1 MTDFITV
8 LSYPFMQRALIVGIL
23 ISVCSALLG
32 ASLVLKRY
40 SMIGDGL
47 SHVGFGALALAATL
61 NLAPLIIAIPV
72 VIVAAVL
79 LLRLAG
85 NSKIKG
91 DSAIA
96 VISTSALAIGVI
108 IVSVSGTNTDLSNY
122 MFGSI
127 LSLSREDTVTS
138 IVVTVLVAI
147 LFLFFYH
154 RIFAVTFDEEFSK
167 ATGTKVSLFN
177 TILAVLTSVTVVIGM
192 RMMGTLLVSSLIIF
206 PALSSIRVCKTF
218 KGVTITAAVI
228 SVLSFLTGL
237 FLSYKLSFPT
247 GATIVITNLSIL
259 LVSYVYKKIKDKIT
273 PEINAKVEET
283 LNDWFGVEYE
293 LIET

>member
-32 ASLVLKRY
+32 VSLVLKRY

-61 NLAPLIIAIPV
+61 NLAPLIVAIPV

-85 NSKIKG
+85 NSKMKG

-96 VISTSALAIGVI
+96 VISTSALALGVI
-108 IVSVSGTNTDLSNY
+108 IVSVNGTNTDLSNY

-127 LSLSREDTVTS
+127 LSLDTQDTVTS
-138 IVVTVLVAI
+138 IIVTILVSF
-147 LFLFFYH
+147 LFIFFYH
-154 RIFAVTFDEEFSK
+154 RIFAITFDEEFSK
-167 ATGTKVSLFN
+167 ATGTKVTLFN

-218 KGVTITAAVI
+218 KGVTVTAAVI
-228 SVLSFLTGL
+228 SVLSFLVGL

-247 GATIVITNLSIL
+247 GATIVITNLLIL
-259 LVSYVYKKIKDKIT
+259 LVSYIYKKIKDKIL
-273 PEINAKVEET
+273 INNQV
-283 LNDWFGVEYE
+283 
-293 LIET
+293 